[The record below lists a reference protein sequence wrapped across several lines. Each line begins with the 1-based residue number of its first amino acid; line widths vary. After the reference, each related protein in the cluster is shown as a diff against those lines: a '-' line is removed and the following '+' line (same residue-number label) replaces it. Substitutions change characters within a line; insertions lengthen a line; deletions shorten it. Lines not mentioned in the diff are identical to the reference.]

1 MASHQAIV
9 VELGSSRIK
18 VGFAG
23 EPRPRRVLFDDSA
36 KREGGGWT
44 VNVNDG
50 MVSRAC
56 HWPSFFHY
64 YSPSCTAAHGVNAN
78 GSVSLTT
85 SHDWEK
91 TLYSLFSHILTSIL
105 FIQRPSRHRILV
117 LVNDTSPPRS
127 FHEALHRVLLDY
139 LSVGGVWLLNGGV
152 FEGFYHLLEGMS
164 MPPSLSSL
172 EPPKAFAG

>member
-1 MASHQAIV
+1 MASHQTIV

-91 TLYSLFSHILTSIL
+91 TLF
-105 FIQRPSRHRILV
+105 LV
-117 LVNDTSPPRS
+117 FAHTDIYS
-127 FHEALHRVLLDY
+127 FHPASITSSNTRVGKRY
-139 LSVGGVWLLNGGV
+139 LPSSIISRGVASSIARL
-152 FEGFYHLLEGMS
+152 FERGWRVVAQWRGL
-164 MPPSLSSL
+164 
-172 EPPKAFAG
+172 